1 MNNSSAPQSHDPTRP
16 RQPERAQIDVALR
29 PSVGSNGKMDMVG
42 YHGRFAWYELLT
54 TDMATAR
61 AFYGNVMGWSVKDAS
76 TPDLRYNLFAAGTAP
91 VSGLM
96 ELPEEA
102 RRMGATPRWIGY
114 VGVSDVD
121 AIAERIKR
129 LGGAVY
135 VPPTDSNIGR
145 ISVVSDPQRATLA
158 LVDGLKS
165 GWPQPD
171 ALAEPGR
178 VGWHELLAADC
189 KKAFVFY
196 RELFGW
202 RKANAEAGPAD
213 TSQLFSVGG
222 QTIGCMFNKRP
233 AEPVPFWL
241 YYFNVDD
248 IDAATERV
256 TTGGGQ
262 IFEGPY
268 EVLDGNWIVRCR
280 DPQGAAFSL
289 QGKRSGDAKGRSPA
303 ASELGWSTEW
313 GGFSSRGR
321 LLVNKVSNKSRK
333 AEPEK

>member
-29 PSVGSNGKMDMVG
+29 PSVGSNGKMDMVS

-61 AFYGNVMGWSVKDAS
+61 AFYGHVMGGSVKDAS

-202 RKANAEAGPAD
+202 
-213 TSQLFSVGG
+213 
-222 QTIGCMFNKRP
+222 
-233 AEPVPFWL
+233 
-241 YYFNVDD
+241 
-248 IDAATERV
+248 
-256 TTGGGQ
+256 
-262 IFEGPY
+262 
-268 EVLDGNWIVRCR
+268 
-280 DPQGAAFSL
+280 
-289 QGKRSGDAKGRSPA
+289 GKG
-303 ASELGWSTEW
+303 E
-313 GGFSSRGR
+313 
-321 LLVNKVSNKSRK
+321 
-333 AEPEK
+333 